1 MTAFADLHRPGAPL
15 LLPNAWDHAS
25 AAALFDAGFPAV
37 GTTSLGVAA
46 AHGLP
51 DATGAAR
58 AETIAL
64 TKLIAKL
71 PGMVTV
77 DIESGFSA
85 DPAEVADLAAQ
96 LSDAGAVGV
105 NLEDAMIDPQVLCG
119 LIEAIKRRVP
129 GLFVNARTDTYWL
142 GDSSLEE
149 TLVRTEAYVDSGADG
164 VFVPGMAK
172 PEEIATV
179 VEQVN
184 APLNL
189 LFLPGK
195 HTVTELAGLGVSRI
209 STGSLLFRAAV
220 HATVATALAVRDEHP
235 VPPGI
240 PGYDETV
247 NMLGL

>member
-1 MTAFADLHRPGAPL
+1 MSAFADLHRRGAPL
-15 LLPNAWDHAS
+15 VLPNAWDHAS
-25 AAALFDAGFPAV
+25 AAALFGAGFPAV

-46 AHGLP
+46 VHGLP

-64 TKLIAKL
+64 TKLIARL

-77 DIESGFSA
+77 DIESGFSSN
-85 DPAEVADLAAQ
+85 PAEVADLAVR

-105 NLEDAMIDPQVLCG
+105 NLEDAMTDPQALCG
-119 LIEAIKRRVP
+119 LIEAIKRAVP

-142 GDSSLEE
+142 GDSSLDE
-149 TLVRTEAYVDSGADG
+149 TLVRAESYVDAGADG
-164 VFVPGMAK
+164 IFVPGMAE
-172 PEEIATV
+172 PDEIAAV
-179 VEQVN
+179 VDQVD

-195 HTVTELAGLGVSRI
+195 HTVTELAALGVSRI

-220 HATVATALAVRDEHP
+220 HATVATALAVRDEQP

-247 NMLGL
+247 KMLGL